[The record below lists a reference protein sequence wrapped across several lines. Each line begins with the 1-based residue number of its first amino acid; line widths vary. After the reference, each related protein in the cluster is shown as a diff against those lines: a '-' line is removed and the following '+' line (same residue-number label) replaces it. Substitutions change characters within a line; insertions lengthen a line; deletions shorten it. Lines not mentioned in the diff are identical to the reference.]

1 MKLDRFLLIVVL
13 ALSGVC
19 IAMALTSPTDVEGP
33 VHPRFE
39 SMYQGRETPDATLV
53 RGWAFGALSISSFAA
68 LVDNMKPPTGD
79 PS

>member
-13 ALSGVC
+13 ALSGVS
-19 IAMALTSPTDVEGP
+19 ITMALNSPTDVEGP

-39 SMYQGRETPDATLV
+39 SMYRGRETPDATLV
-53 RGWAFGALSISSFAA
+53 WGWAFGSLSICSFAA